1 MIVEKI
7 EITRHKITLQGE
19 LKLVDKELSKEN
31 CEEMISHL
39 VSWKL
44 GQLKPIRHFEM
55 VYNKERMQAEVDVYV
70 TVAIEESSESHLEN
84 VRHIFN
90 KLMEFLNLYERE
102 FESISNKT
110 QDQTAKSEE
119 RKE

>member
-7 EITRHKITLQGE
+7 EITRHKLTLQGE
-19 LKLVDKELSKEN
+19 LKLVDSELSIEN
-31 CEEMISHL
+31 CEEMIRRL

-55 VYNKERMQAEVDVYV
+55 VYNKEQMQAEVDVYI
-70 TVAIEESSESHLEN
+70 TVSIKESSESHIEN

-102 FESISNKT
+102 FEAISGKDLSNP
-110 QDQTAKSEE
+110 KS
-119 RKE
+119 

>member
-1 MIVEKI
+1 MIIEKI

-19 LKLVDKELSKEN
+19 LKLVDDELSKED
-31 CEEMISHL
+31 CEEMIKRL

-44 GQLKPIRHFEM
+44 GELKPIRHFEM
-55 VYNKERMQAEVDVYV
+55 VYNKEKMQAEVDVYV
-70 TVAIEESSESHLEN
+70 TVSIKESSESHIEN

-102 FESISNKT
+102 FEAISSKN
-110 QDQTAKSEE
+110 Q
-119 RKE
+119 

>member
-7 EITRHKITLQGE
+7 EITRHKLTLQGE
-19 LKLVDKELSKEN
+19 LKLVDSELSIEN
-31 CEEMISHL
+31 CEEMIRRL

-55 VYNKERMQAEVDVYV
+55 VYNKEQMQAEVDVYI
-70 TVAIEESSESHLEN
+70 TVSIKESSESHIEN

-102 FESISNKT
+102 FEAISGKYLSNP
-110 QDQTAKSEE
+110 KS
-119 RKE
+119 